1 MVSIKWLSLLIFYG
15 ITSGKQQHLTHFKL
29 NTPLPFAATSKI
41 IQLSYKRTT
50 LSSKIR
56 HQERCGFADLPL
68 PATAAPVFLFS
79 RLLKK
84 LASMPSVAWPAGP
97 PLPTSCTKTH
107 NACLSPSL
115 ANILHKN
122 TNDTCLPKSPAPVT
136 QTFTAQPLSFST
148 PIFING
154 LDGLW
159 NITVALEE
167 KTTPTEITKSMPTYK
182 HTKLLTNWTRS
193 YWGMIILSDKTETTL
208 SGGHQ
213 KQHEW
218 VCSIRTTST
227 SVHQS

>member
-1 MVSIKWLSLLIFYG
+1 MVSIKWLSLFIFYG
-15 ITSGKQQHLTHFKL
+15 ITSGKKQHLTHFKL

-41 IQLSYKRTT
+41 IQLSYKRTF
-50 LSSKIR
+50 LSSKIW

-97 PLPTSCTKTH
+97 PFPTSCTKTH

-159 NITVALEE
+159 NITVALEKKKKK
-167 KTTPTEITKSMPTYK
+167 KTPLRSLKVW
-182 HTKLLTNWTRS
+182 LLT
-193 YWGMIILSDKTETTL
+193 
-208 SGGHQ
+208 
-213 KQHEW
+213 
-218 VCSIRTTST
+218 SI
-227 SVHQS
+227 QMF